1 MAHYYKLLEYNSYQM
16 EITLEGEPQGE
27 ESFFFEPIPNKI
39 LEDKEIKEIL
49 TKWYKYHNVGD
60 SSKL

>member
-1 MAHYYKLLEYNSYQM
+1 M